1 LRKLT
6 IAAVVAVVA
15 TSLAF
20 TGVASAHVLRY
31 KTAKALAIKL
41 AKQEVKENNVKT
53 WKLGGSTRDSEHK
66 ITWGYRSTYED
77 GTICN
82 SRLTVRLSGKSMD
95 AFFHTRRCSQ

>member
-6 IAAVVAVVA
+6 IAAVLAVA

-41 AKQEVKENNVKT
+41 AKQEEKKNEVKS
-53 WKLGGSTRDSEHK
+53 WRLGSSTRDSDHK
-66 ITWGYRSTYED
+66 ITWNYHVVYSDNQSCYAK
-77 GTICN
+77 
-82 SRLTVRLSGKSMD
+82 LTVRMSGDRIK
-95 AFFHTRRCSQ
+95 AFFHSRACTF